1 MSVFPLIMQEKK
13 KPIRLSSVY
22 ELAYVVQWIKISHC
36 FRILMAT
43 KKERSEVGAGRS
55 ILLYNRSTTINEFLS
70 LIKMSSNTTAQI
82 NNITENK
89 SLEFG
94 GD

>member
-1 MSVFPLIMQEKK
+1 
-13 KPIRLSSVY
+13 
-22 ELAYVVQWIKISHC
+22 
-36 FRILMAT
+36 MAT

>member
-13 KPIRLSSVY
+13 TIRLSSVY
-22 ELAYVVQWIKISHC
+22 ELTYIVQWIKISYC

>member
-1 MSVFPLIMQEKK
+1 
-13 KPIRLSSVY
+13 
-22 ELAYVVQWIKISHC
+22 
-36 FRILMAT
+36 MAT
-43 KKERSEVGAGRS
+43 KKERSGAGS